1 MAIQLTSTGINTMLS
16 AFLESE
22 DQTLKLYSNDVD
34 PETSTT
40 ASQFTEV
47 SGEGYVVKTLE
58 SSDWSVAAGVAT
70 TTPQTWQFTGAA
82 GVVYGYYLVGATSG
96 NLLAA
101 EKFENGPYTVSVSGD
116 KITVSITISLA

>member
-1 MAIQLTSTGINTMLS
+1 VAIQLTSTGINTMLS

-82 GVVYGYYLVGATSG
+82 GAVYGYYLVGATSG

>member
-58 SSDWSVAAGVAT
+58 SSDWRSKSVV
-70 TTPQTWQFTGAA
+70 
-82 GVVYGYYLVGATSG
+82 
-96 NLLAA
+96 
-101 EKFENGPYTVSVSGD
+101 
-116 KITVSITISLA
+116 